1 MDECSFHLLDF
12 DTQIS
17 IGEVKTIA
25 SSNLLLNQAQ
35 ALNTSLNTKFI
46 IYLKREKLHAI
57 LHCWKKDCT

>member
-1 MDECSFHLLDF
+1 MMDECSFHFLDF

-35 ALNTSLNTKFI
+35 ALNSSLNTNFI
-46 IYLKREKLHAI
+46 IQYRLS
-57 LHCWKKDCT
+57 